1 MAFRARTINSLVKGF
16 RVGSKRAGTRL
27 VTNYARSFAA
37 PMTNIPAILFSTAAE
52 GKDDKQQLSPEE
64 AKKMAAEML
73 FNEKDVAE
81 EKKEEKEEKV
91 EFVPPTKEAG
101 ASEEKHEFQAETKEL
116 LDIVTNSI
124 YTDKEVFLREL
135 ISNASDALEKLRH
148 VQVSGVSVNDKDL
161 PLEIR
166 IYTDEKNGTITIQ
179 DTGIGMTKKE
189 MEENLGVIA
198 RSGSKNFLKKAKDE
212 VVLYCISYLQ
222 GKAGDLGNSLIGH
235 FGVGFYAAFMVAD
248 HVDVYSHSATENE
261 TYCWSSEGSGS
272 YEITKSSSAQRG
284 TTIVLHLKED
294 QKKYAIDQTVNRIIK
309 KYSNFVNHPIRLNGK
324 EVNTVHAIWS
334 MDKNK
339 ITEQQ
344 YLDFYHFI
352 GQGWD
357 TPLFRLHF
365 SADAPIE
372 LKALFYVGSM
382 QTEKMG
388 LGRMEPGV
396 SLYSRKVLIESH
408 SKTLLPEWMR
418 FVYGVVDSEDI
429 PLSISRENMQ
439 DSLLVKRIRK
449 ILTKKFLRFL
459 NDKTKKERDEYFTFY
474 KEFNSFLKEGVIQD
488 YDNRQDLASILMFES
503 SACDSNKLTTFDEY
517 IERMQKDQKDIYY
530 LNITN
535 RDLAE
540 SSPYYEIF
548 KRKNIEVLFLYNPV
562 DDFVMTNVR
571 EYKGKKFVS
580 VENAEIDLNVDKTEE
595 ETKKEGDA
603 PVTGLSDAAAAE
615 LASWMKTSLGD
626 KVKDVK
632 ITRRL
637 VSSPAIV
644 TDSNNAGYRRMVKL
658 MQAARGDI
666 NGLMPLEP
674 LVLEVNP
681 NHDLL
686 IKLNEMRTQKPLLAQ
701 CVTEQIYD
709 DCLVSAGLLDD
720 SRTMIPRLNSLLYAA
735 LGGNFSLPQEVV
747 SIKADDK
754 KEEIVEEKK

>member
-1 MAFRARTINSLVKGF
+1 MSFRARAINNIVKGF
-16 RVGSKRAGTRL
+16 RAGSRRASSRFAI
-27 VTNYARSFAA
+27 NYARSYAA
-37 PMTNIPAILFSTAAE
+37 PMTNVPVILFSTAAE
-52 GKDDKQQLSPEE
+52 NKEEKQQLSPEE
-64 AKKMAAEML
+64 AKKMASEML
-73 FNEKDVAE
+73 FNEKDVGE
-81 EKKEEKEEKV
+81 EKKDEKEEKV

-101 ASEEKHEFQAETKEL
+101 AAEEKHEFQAETKEL

-148 VQVSGVSVNDKDL
+148 VQVSGVDVNDKDL

-212 VVLYCISYLQ
+212 VSFIHVCSYSQ

-272 YEITKSSSAQRG
+272 YEITKSSSTQRG

-294 QKKYAIDQTVNRIIK
+294 QKKFAIDQTINRIIK

-324 EVNTVHAIWS
+324 EVNTVHAIWA

-339 ITEQQ
+339 ITEQE

-357 TPLFRLHF
+357 TPMFRLHF
-365 SADAPIE
+365 TADAPIE

-459 NDKTKKERDEYFTFY
+459 NDKSKKDRLEYYAFWN
-474 KEFNSFLKEGVIQD
+474 EFNSFLKEGVIQD

-503 SACDSNKLTTFDEY
+503 SACDSKKLTTD
-517 IERMQKDQKDIYY
+517 
-530 LNITN
+530 
-535 RDLAE
+535 
-540 SSPYYEIF
+540 
-548 KRKNIEVLFLYNPV
+548 RKS
-562 DDFVMTNVR
+562 T
-571 EYKGKKFVS
+571 
-580 VENAEIDLNVDKTEE
+580 
-595 ETKKEGDA
+595 
-603 PVTGLSDAAAAE
+603 
-615 LASWMKTSLGD
+615 
-626 KVKDVK
+626 
-632 ITRRL
+632 
-637 VSSPAIV
+637 
-644 TDSNNAGYRRMVKL
+644 
-658 MQAARGDI
+658 
-666 NGLMPLEP
+666 
-674 LVLEVNP
+674 
-681 NHDLL
+681 
-686 IKLNEMRTQKPLLAQ
+686 
-701 CVTEQIYD
+701 
-709 DCLVSAGLLDD
+709 
-720 SRTMIPRLNSLLYAA
+720 RLNSSHLSALISYAVFC
-735 LGGNFSLPQEVV
+735 LRSEERRVG
-747 SIKADDK
+747 
-754 KEEIVEEKK
+754 KECRSRWSPYH